1 MQKQG
6 QESSTYCHSFQ
17 YCEGGA
23 DQEQPT
29 FLTPMNVPMPSHS
42 QEAVPYLAEPRR
54 KGLHTDQLF
63 SKTLNA
69 VPTTLGFFSFK
80 CSELLSSSRVEG
92 TGLSSSPHG
101 RTVPL
106 QGKGQSPSTRGGS
119 TLLKSQ
125 FQPYSLTKYYSHIPT
140 NYYSLLPAV
149 GMQKGKRNCIHPCS
163 CTDSRFCNRSSP
175 LLPPF
180 PETCSAPLLE

>member
-1 MQKQG
+1 MLNLFYMSWGQG
-6 QESSTYCHSFQ
+6 TLPVPESHWYAIDIALLLQQQGRESSTYCHSFQ

-29 FLTPMNVPMPSHS
+29 FLTPMNVPMSSHS

-54 KGLHTDQLF
+54 RGLHTDQLF
-63 SKTLNA
+63 SKILNA

-80 CSELLSSSRVEG
+80 CSELLSSSCAEG

-101 RTVPL
+101 SPVPL

-125 FQPYSLTKYYSHIPT
+125 SFSQYF
-140 NYYSLLPAV
+140 N
-149 GMQKGKRNCIHPCS
+149 
-163 CTDSRFCNRSSP
+163 
-175 LLPPF
+175 
-180 PETCSAPLLE
+180 